1 MQGRGRW
8 RHCLRGSRV
17 IDGCRVDDD
26 DDDHKFVKIGRKVA
40 GRCKAVILLRCK
52 RVKLELQLLHE
63 TNKVKVKVTLE
74 QAKKV

>member
-26 DDDHKFVKIGRKVA
+26 DDDDDNQKQGIYFFRFQIILTSSDLRPALFTVGA
-40 GRCKAVILLRCK
+40 GCCR
-52 RVKLELQLLHE
+52 HGD
-63 TNKVKVKVTLE
+63 NVTGS
-74 QAKKV
+74 